1 MNEKI
6 QKCFFFYCGFLAWKQ
21 VKSEKQIASKRL
33 VILLLIVISLNELIN
48 KQKLRLKMKH
58 QIDYSNLQ

>member
-6 QKCFFFYCGFLAWKQ
+6 QKCFFFYCGFLAW
-21 VKSEKQIASKRL
+21 KSEKQIASKRL